1 MNTSAKCFVFY
12 RQHNNREYFYGDIK
26 ERGVALEQIWRRIVL
41 QSNSFSP
48 KLSSPCGL
56 CQLWTEHHYGLG

>member
-1 MNTSAKCFVFY
+1 MNTSAKFFVFY

-26 ERGVALEQIWRRIVL
+26 ERGVALEQIWRCIVL
-41 QSNSFSP
+41 QSNSFSQ

-56 CQLWTEHHYGLG
+56 CQLWTEHHYGLR